1 MYEYKARVIRVVD
14 GDTIDCDVD
23 LGFHM
28 TARIRFRL
36 ANIDAPEVRGVEK
49 VEGKAATKWLI
60 NRLDELDNEVIVQTG
75 KTGKYG
81 RWIGNFYPIPDNLT
95 IGELDSLSD
104 ELVKA
109 GHAEYTDY
117 D

>member
-1 MYEYKARVIRVVD
+1 MYEYNARVTKVVD

-23 LGFHM
+23 LGFYM
-28 TARIRFRL
+28 TANIRFRL
-36 ANIDAPEVRGVEK
+36 ARINTPEVRGAEK
-49 VEGKAATKWLI
+49 VAGKAAKQWLI
-60 NRLDELDNEVIVQTG
+60 DLLNKHDNKIRVGTS

-81 RWIGNFYPIPDNLT
+81 RWIADIIIDDEIDTLIVN
-95 IGELDSLSD
+95 D